1 MSSRALWLCHIA
13 ADGVPGFVSAAHTH
27 SPCVSDGRLAHLSHL
42 SRCARTGM
50 PSGLLVRVRVRV
62 GVRVRVRVRVG
73 VRVTHCASLLACK
86 HMELGLFQYMHA
98 TRMRVP
104 APGRTC
110 VVNKLCERVRD
121 CARRTGAA
129 RRKRRLRAATCRRT
143 ACPRTAVEPRVRPPP
158 RPPAGGSPRSRGGS
172 QELLR
177 RADKSVARAVLQDV
191 AKLPKRLGST
201 PLRRRLWA

>member
-27 SPCVSDGRLAHLSHL
+27 APCVSDGRLAHLSHL

-50 PSGLLVRVRVRV
+50 PSGSLIRDRVRV
-62 GVRVRVRVRVG
+62 GVMVGVGVGVG

-143 ACPRTAVEPRVRPPP
+143 ACPRTTVEPRVRQP
-158 RPPAGGSPRSRGGS
+158 
-172 QELLR
+172 EDR
-177 RADKSVARAVLQDV
+177 RDLVAEVKSSFAVQIKAWHARCCRTS
-191 AKLPKRLGST
+191 PKRLGST
-201 PLRRRLWA
+201 PLRKRLGA